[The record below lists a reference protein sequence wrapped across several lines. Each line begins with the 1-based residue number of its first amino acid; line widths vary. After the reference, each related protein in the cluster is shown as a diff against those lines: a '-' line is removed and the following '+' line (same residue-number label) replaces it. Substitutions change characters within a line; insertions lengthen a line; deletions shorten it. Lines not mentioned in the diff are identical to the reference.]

1 MPAPD
6 PVDVP
11 PLARPRAGALPA
23 AVGTTRA
30 EATGAGAAAAR
41 EASLR
46 HFNADWFVDNGRYR
60 DAQSWTPP
68 IKVRAGLGPPLPLL
82 PGQTTRARRYRVE
95 DVAVGTP
102 VCPWL
107 WSVTVPALFHPGLPA
122 GSVEPENDDLAR
134 WEYAYADEWP
144 GAKTSKTALV
154 RRRILSLLDG
164 DLSMLAQIMWD
175 DFWRRRA
182 GQPGGAPAALPPVR
196 DGSGQQQ
203 PHAAGAAGRPV
214 GVWEGGPRA
223 SEQARH
229 WGDRQVAVIGR
240 AAARGGVVQ

>member
-175 DFWRRRA
+175 DFGVDARDNLAVRRLRFLLYVT
-182 GQPGGAPAALPPVR
+182 GR
-196 DGSGQQQ
+196 GSNN
-203 PHAAGAAGRPV
+203 PMPLGR
-214 GVWEGGPRA
+214 
-223 SEQARH
+223 QAVLSAY
-229 WGDRQVAVIGR
+229 GKGGR
-240 AAARGGVVQ
+240 ARRNRLGTGATGRSP